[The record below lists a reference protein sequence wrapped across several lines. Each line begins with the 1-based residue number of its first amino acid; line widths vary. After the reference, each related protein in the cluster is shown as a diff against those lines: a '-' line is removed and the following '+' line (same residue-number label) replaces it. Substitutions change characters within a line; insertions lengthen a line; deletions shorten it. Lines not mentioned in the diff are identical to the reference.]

1 MAYPVV
7 EEPAVSTS
15 PLQSHTALAA
25 IIDIAAD
32 AIIAL
37 DAQFRIVRF
46 NRGAEQIF
54 EWSEAEMLGQPLD
67 RLLPM
72 AARSVHRTHLRT
84 FADGQVDA
92 RQMAERRLI
101 SGVRRS
107 GESFPA
113 EASIARAVV
122 DGELTVMVVLRDA
135 SERRQREER
144 QRLLGTAGWVLASS
158 LDVDSTM
165 ATITELPVP
174 MLADW
179 SVLDL
184 VAPEGHW
191 RRVAATHRDPGRQ
204 DEVTGLLARHASLA
218 SFDQAVWGVARL
230 VHEPQALAVTD
241 VAAWQ
246 QTNCG
251 DAASRARVEGLGA
264 TAVLVVPLRAGSR
277 ALGVLHLVRT
287 GEGARFLPDEIQV
300 ADQYGSLA
308 ALALENA
315 RLYHEARQAVRERD
329 EMLAI
334 VSHDLRNPVNAIV
347 LLTGA
352 ALERPGQAA
361 TLLDRTEVEH
371 VRAAARQANGLIQ
384 DLQDVTRISAGRLRI
399 EQRPV
404 LLDDLVEEIANQFL
418 PTMADAGLHF
428 DRTIDREVPPLPLD
442 RIRMGQVLSNLLAN
456 AVRFTPE
463 GGRVTLTLMARA
475 NEVVMQVSD
484 TGPGIAAEDLPRL
497 FERYWQAPRLL
508 RAGSGLGLYIVK
520 GIVEAH
526 GGTVEVTSTVG
537 VGSTFTVTLPMP
549 E

>member
-1 MAYPVV
+1 M
-7 EEPAVSTS
+7 STS
-15 PLQSHTALAA
+15 PLQSHAALAA
-25 IIDIAAD
+25 IVDIAAD

-37 DAQFRIVRF
+37 DAAFRIIRY

-54 EWSEAEMLGQPLD
+54 GWTEAEMLGQPLD

-72 AARSVHRTHLRT
+72 AARSVHRSHLRG
-84 FADGQVDA
+84 FADGTTDA
-92 RQMAERRLI
+92 RPMGERRLI
-101 SGVRRS
+101 SGLRRS

-113 EASIARAVV
+113 EASIARVVV
-122 DGELTVMVVLRDA
+122 DDALTVMVVLRDA

-158 LDVDSTM
+158 LDVESTM
-165 ATITELPVP
+165 ATATELPVP
-174 MLADW
+174 LLADW
-179 SVLDL
+179 CLLDL
-184 VAPEGHW
+184 VTPEGQW
-191 RRVAATHRDPGRQ
+191 RRMAATHRDPAHQDITAGLVARQ
-204 DEVTGLLARHASLA
+204 IPFSANDES
-218 SFDQAVWGVARL
+218 VWGAARL
-230 VHEPQALAVTD
+230 VHEPQALAVSD
-241 VAAWQ
+241 VVAWRAANFPEAAHQ
-246 QTNCG
+246 RRV
-251 DAASRARVEGLGA
+251 DALGA
-264 TAVLVVPLRAGSR
+264 GAVLVVPLRAGGR
-277 ALGVLHLVRT
+277 ALGLLHLVR
-287 GEGARFLPDEIQV
+287 GREAPRFQPDEVQV

-315 RLYHEARQAVRERD
+315 RLYQEARQAVRERD

-352 ALERPGQAA
+352 ALERAGHAP

-399 EQRPV
+399 DQRPV
-404 LLDDLVEEIANQFL
+404 LLDELIDEMAHLFG
-418 PTMADAGLHF
+418 PTMVEAGLHF
-428 DRTIDREVPPLPLD
+428 SCTIDREVPPLPLD
-442 RIRMGQVLSNLLAN
+442 RVRMGQVISNLLAN

-463 GGRVTLTLMARA
+463 GGQVECALVAHATSVAVTVR
-475 NEVVMQVSD
+475 D
-484 TGPGIAAEDLPRL
+484 TGPGISAEDLPRL

-508 RAGSGLGLYIVK
+508 RSGSGLGLYIVK

-526 GGTVEVTSTVG
+526 GGRVSVESTLG
-537 VGSTFTVTLPMP
+537 AGSTFTVTLPLP